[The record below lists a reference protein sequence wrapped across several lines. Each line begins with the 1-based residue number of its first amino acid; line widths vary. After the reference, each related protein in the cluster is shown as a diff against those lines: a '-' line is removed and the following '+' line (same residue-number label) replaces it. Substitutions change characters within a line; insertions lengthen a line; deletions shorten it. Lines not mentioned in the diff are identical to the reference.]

1 MKIGPISLLATLL
14 TLLAPLLT
22 QLLQPA
28 SAFVTTDQYIARNIE
43 GWEIGINRH
52 LLSDQ
57 AALGSQAITLLQQK
71 LRELRQVLP
80 PHALSQLQGVKIW
93 LGVDDAPSP
102 CSVYHPSRDWLV
114 EHGCNPDKAKSVE
127 IGCAQKFVL
136 WSQEQPMMVL
146 HELAHAYQ
154 DRMSPEEQEQI
165 KQAYEEAQKRGLYEN
180 VLYWDGT
187 TKRAYALNNDR
198 EYFAETS
205 EAYFGRN
212 DFYPFTRAELEKYD
226 PNMALLLRK
235 LWR

>member
-1 MKIGPISLLATLL
+1 MKIGPILLLPALLASAALLATLVL
-14 TLLAPLLT
+14 PV
-22 QLLQPA
+22 
-28 SAFVTTDQYIARNIE
+28 SAFVTTDQYVARNIE
-43 GWEIGINRH
+43 GWEILINRH

-71 LRELRQVLP
+71 LNLLRQVLP
-80 PHALSQLQGVKIW
+80 PHALSELQGVKIW

-136 WSQEQPMMVL
+136 WSREQPMMVL

-154 DRMSPEEQEQI
+154 DRMSPEEQGQI
-165 KQAYEEAQKRGLYEN
+165 KQAFEEAQKQRLYEN
-180 VLYWDGT
+180 VLYCNGT

-212 DFYPFTRAELEKYD
+212 DFYPFTRADLERYD
-226 PNMALLLRK
+226 PNMALLLSK